1 MQVNGKTA
9 LVTGGASG
17 LGAATA
23 TRLSE
28 LGASVVICDLQED
41 RGRETAERLGGNVTF
56 LRTDVADEDSVK
68 AAIEHAVSDSGQLS
82 IVVNCAGIL
91 IGEKIVGKHGPHDLD
106 RFRKVIEVNL
116 VGTFN
121 VMRLAA
127 AVMQGNP
134 PEETGER
141 GVFVNTASVAA
152 FEGQIGQCAY
162 AASKAGIAG
171 LTLPVAR
178 ELARSGIRVC
188 SIAPGIFDTAMIA
201 GLPDS
206 VKESLG
212 AQVPFPAR
220 LGRPEEYAALV
231 QAIVENPMLNG
242 EVIRLDGAIRM
253 TPR

>member
-41 RGRETAERLGGNVTF
+41 RGRETAKRLGGNVTF

>member
-1 MQVNGKTA
+1 MQVNGRA
-9 LVTGGASG
+9 AFVTGGASG

-23 TRLSE
+23 TALAAQ
-28 LGASVVICDLQED
+28 GAAVLIGDVQED
-41 RGRETAERLGGNVTF
+41 RGRETAERIGAGASF
-56 LRTDVADEDSVK
+56 LRTDVADEDSVR
-68 AAIEHAVSDSGQLS
+68 AAIGQAVASSGRLF

-106 RFRKVIEVNL
+106 RFRRVIEVNL

-121 VMRLAA
+121 VIRLAA
-127 AVMQGNP
+127 AVMQDNP
-134 PEETGER
+134 PEATGER
-141 GVFVNTASVAA
+141 GVIINTASVAA
-152 FEGQIGQCAY
+152 FEGQIGQSAY
-162 AASKAGIAG
+162 ASSKAAIAG
-171 LTLPVAR
+171 LTLPAAR

-188 SIAPGIFDTAMIA
+188 AIAPGIFDTAMIA
-201 GLPDS
+201 GLPDP

-220 LGRPEEYAALV
+220 LGHPEEYAALV
-231 QAIVENPMLNG
+231 QHVIENPMLNG

>member
-23 TRLSE
+23 AALVER
-28 LGASVVICDLQED
+28 GAAVVIGDVQED
-41 RGRETAERLGGNVTF
+41 RGRETAERLGPSASF

-68 AAIEHAVSDSGQLS
+68 AAIGQATSGSGRLF
-82 IVVNCAGIL
+82 IVINCAGIL
-91 IGEKIVGKHGPHDLD
+91 IGEKIVGKHGPHDLN
-106 RFRKVIEVNL
+106 RFRRVIEVNL

-121 VMRLAA
+121 VIRLAA
-127 AVMQGNP
+127 AVMQENP
-134 PEETGER
+134 PEESGER
-141 GVFVNTASVAA
+141 GVIINTASVAA
-152 FEGQIGQCAY
+152 FEGQIGQSAY
-162 AASKAGIAG
+162 SASKAAIAG
-171 LTLPVAR
+171 LTLPAAR

-231 QAIVENPMLNG
+231 QHIIENPMLNG